1 MTDIDL
7 TAAKMEAARRWPSR
21 NIRDPLPS
29 DWLNEGMA
37 SGFVLGTQ
45 WALAQVE
52 ARVKPDR
59 EAVARAIHGVI
70 VASAQTGRIDIEVHD
85 SVPSIEFERTIA
97 DSVLALLPGKTE
109 QEVRADMLDALID
122 RYLHGSRASHAMP
135 DHVISWI
142 RSQPEYKARYVGAV
156 SG

>member
-1 MTDIDL
+1 MSRPAAFQRSTHAFGSMRVTSL
-7 TAAKMEAARRWPSR
+7 TPIS
-21 NIRDPLPS
+21 LS
-29 DWLNEGMA
+29 
-37 SGFVLGTQ
+37 SG
-45 WALAQVE
+45 
-52 ARVKPDR
+52 ARVKPSR
-59 EAVARAIHGVI
+59 EELIALLYR
-70 VASAQTGRIDIEVHD
+70 
-85 SVPSIEFERTIA
+85 EFGAFLAHSPHNPERFWGQPA
-97 DSVLALLPGKTE
+97 DAVLALLPGKTE

>member
-1 MTDIDL
+1 M
-7 TAAKMEAARRWPSR
+7 
-21 NIRDPLPS
+21 
-29 DWLNEGMA
+29 
-37 SGFVLGTQ
+37 LGV
-45 WALAQVE
+45 AYRGRGRGSHVAG
-52 ARVKPDR
+52 AR
-59 EAVARAIHGVI
+59 EAQQGRTDS
-70 VASAQTGRIDIEVHD
+70 ASLPRVRSLPGSLPHN
-85 SVPSIEFERTIA
+85 PERFWGQPA
-97 DSVLALLPGKTE
+97 DAVLALLPGKTE